1 MHGTYIKIEGYVVLG
16 YDFSE
21 DSIEFWCCVVDPFS
35 VEREAGGSVGG
46 CGCFVHEVVTEL

>member
-1 MHGTYIKIEGYVVLG
+1 MHGTYIKIEDYIILG

-21 DSIEFWCCVVDPFS
+21 DSIEFSSGVVDPFS

-46 CGCFVHEVVTEL
+46 CGSLGHEVVTEL